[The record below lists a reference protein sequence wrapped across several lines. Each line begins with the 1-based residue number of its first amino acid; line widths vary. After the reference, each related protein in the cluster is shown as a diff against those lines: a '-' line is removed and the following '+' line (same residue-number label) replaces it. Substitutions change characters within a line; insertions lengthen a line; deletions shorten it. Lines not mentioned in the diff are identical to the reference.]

1 MTRVF
6 LLQIVSTRIITL
18 HKKMEKSRYKPKVID
33 TRAVE
38 IPKELEVLTE
48 TLARNTH
55 EVWADSRM
63 KEGYVLYMY
72 KQNY

>member
-1 MTRVF
+1 M
-6 LLQIVSTRIITL
+6 
-18 HKKMEKSRYKPKVID
+18 KKSRYKPTVID
-33 TRAVE
+33 TRVVE
-38 IPKELEVLTE
+38 IPKELESLTE

-72 KQNY
+72 K